1 MANLLQNQG
10 AYCQGFPPGGG
21 LMKVRTFALGLVMTG
36 FTLASA
42 VPALAQNPKVS
53 DPGGGSGARSNP
65 GSSGGG
71 ETAVSRGGG
80 SAAATTSSGGGSA
93 TTSSSNG
100 GSSAGAVSTPSSGF
114 GSFAG
119 AREAAP
125 SHRFSDRNSA
135 SANDGQ
141 KATPRSASGGSSSAS
156 GSSGG
161 SATPRGSS
169 AAPASGGNNRSSGG
183 GNGAR
188 SRTNPDN
195 SNNASGTREVP
206 TWSRPRGDQP
216 VTGSA
221 VTRTGPPPNQNGSY
235 NGSYGGGYY

>member
-10 AYCQGFPPGGG
+10 AYCQRFPPGGG
-21 LMKVRTFALGLVMTG
+21 LMKVRTLALGLVMTG

-65 GSSGGG
+65 GSSGSG

-80 SAAATTSSGGGSA
+80 GAATTTSSGGG
-93 TTSSSNG
+93 
-100 GSSAGAVSTPSSGF
+100 GA
-114 GSFAG
+114 
-119 AREAAP
+119 
-125 SHRFSDRNSA
+125 
-135 SANDGQ
+135 
-141 KATPRSASGGSSSAS
+141 
-156 GSSGG
+156 
-161 SATPRGSS
+161 ATPRGSS

-195 SNNASGTREVP
+195 SNNASGAREVP

-221 VTRTGPPPNQNGSY
+221 VTRTGPPPNHNGSY
-235 NGSYGGGYY
+235 NGSYG